1 MFATHTRR
9 RTALAA
15 TSALLAVSM
24 AGCGTFSDET
34 EQKGKDAIC
43 ASADA
48 SAKSLRAGGAGAKA
62 VASAIY
68 DVTEDGKVKKAAKSV
83 RDGNADKETIDVLVK
98 WIHKAC

>member
-1 MFATHTRR
+1 MFSTYARR
-9 RTALAA
+9 RTMLAV
-15 TSALLAVSM
+15 TGMLLAVSM

-68 DVTEDGKVKKAAKSV
+68 DVADDGKVKKAAKSV
-83 RDGNADKETIDVLVK
+83 RDGNADEETIDVLVN
-98 WIHKAC
+98 WVHKAC